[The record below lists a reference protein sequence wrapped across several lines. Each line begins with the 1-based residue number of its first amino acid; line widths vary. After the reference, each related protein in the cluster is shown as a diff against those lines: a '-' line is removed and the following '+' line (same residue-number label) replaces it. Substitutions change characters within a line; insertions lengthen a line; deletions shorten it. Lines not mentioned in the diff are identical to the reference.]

1 MLHLGYT
8 YSGAWL
14 DPMIKGGGGKPKS
27 REGANPNLGRKAYKS
42 VVNNF
47 TDKNEK
53 MQNLRNS

>member
-14 DPMIKGGGGKPKS
+14 DPMIEGGGGKPKS
-27 REGANPNLGRKAYKS
+27 REGGNPNLGRKAYKS

-47 TDKNEK
+47 TDKYEK
-53 MQNLRNS
+53 M